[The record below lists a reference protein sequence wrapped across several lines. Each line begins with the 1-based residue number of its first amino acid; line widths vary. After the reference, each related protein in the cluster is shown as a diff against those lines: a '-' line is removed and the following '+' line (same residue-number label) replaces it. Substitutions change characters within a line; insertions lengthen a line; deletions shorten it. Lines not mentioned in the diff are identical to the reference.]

1 MMRPANLRTIPGSGT
16 FELIAPYCYDGITVP
31 AGFQTDLC
39 TIPRIFW
46 SFIASDDKDMLEA
59 SIVHDFLYSKQSEW
73 LFDRERCDIILT
85 DAMEELGASELKMNL
100 VYLTVRALGWMWYKK
115 S

>member
-1 MMRPANLRTIPGSGT
+1 MRPANLRTIPGDGM
-16 FELIAPYCYDGITVP
+16 FELIESYSYSVFTVP
-31 AGFQTDLC
+31 AGFKTDLC

-59 SIVHDFLYSKQSEW
+59 SIVHDFLYSKESDW
-73 LFDRERCDIILT
+73 LFNRKRCDIILT
-85 DAMEELGASELKMNL
+85 EAMEQLGASELKMNL
-100 VYLTVRALGWMWYKK
+100 VYLIVRALGWMWYKK